1 MKFGIMGPY
10 LIYPDRDHRIR
21 AGKHRSLL
29 AILTVNPNAFV
40 TVGRLS
46 DELWLGSPPGSADN
60 LIRQYV
66 SAVRRELRDGSI
78 ITLSGGYRLDLRT
91 GDLDLDH
98 FDGYLNQAHREIG
111 NGRLD
116 AASEALSQA
125 LSLWRGDPL
134 GDIEQ
139 TPSIVAE
146 ARRLVERRLSAIE
159 QRIDL
164 DVRRGRHDAALDEM
178 AALVTLHPEREG
190 LRARQMRAL
199 FATGRRADALAA
211 FREGREALI
220 ERIGIEPG
228 RELQRIHHQI
238 LVGDLPVESRP
249 QVATTTPQSRPA
261 QLPPDLPDLISRD
274 GELAAI
280 VDFVTRP
287 AETAP
292 VVVVSGKV
300 GVGKSVLVTH
310 AGHALRD
317 RFPDGQLFLS
327 LTGTTPAAALRD
339 ALRALGGPPV
349 AAGSDLRELHNAY
362 ATELLDRRILVVAD
376 DATEESDVRA
386 LVPAGSRSA
395 LLVTSRSV
403 LPGIEGAHHL
413 KCHPL
418 TEASA
423 VTMLSA
429 IIGEQRATA
438 DPGAVRSLVRSL
450 GCLPLAL
457 RIAGGRLLVHQ
468 WRSVRLLAK
477 RLLHNP
483 LDELAYGGLAIRPR
497 LAESVSYL
505 TEVEQRVFRRAGV
518 LRWFDVDTA
527 AKVAGITAEEA
538 ARAVDRLLEIH
549 LVDPVGDDP
558 AGRERFMTDFLIR
571 EYAYER
577 LLVDDPLLSDEGAI
591 CVQRYASAKSWL
603 ASR

>member
-1 MKFGIMGPY
+1 
-10 LIYPDRDHRIR
+10 
-21 AGKHRSLL
+21 
-29 AILTVNPNAFV
+29 
-40 TVGRLS
+40 
-46 DELWLGSPPGSADN
+46 
-60 LIRQYV
+60 
-66 SAVRRELRDGSI
+66 
-78 ITLSGGYRLDLRT
+78 
-91 GDLDLDH
+91 
-98 FDGYLNQAHREIG
+98 
-111 NGRLD
+111 
-116 AASEALSQA
+116 
-125 LSLWRGDPL
+125 
-134 GDIEQ
+134 
-139 TPSIVAE
+139 
-146 ARRLVERRLSAIE
+146 
-159 QRIDL
+159 
-164 DVRRGRHDAALDEM
+164 
-178 AALVTLHPEREG
+178 
-190 LRARQMRAL
+190 MRAL

-211 FREGREALI
+211 FREGREALV

-228 RELQRIHHQI
+228 RELQRLHHQI
-238 LVGDLPVESRP
+238 LVGDLPVKSRP
-249 QVATTTPQSRPA
+249 QLATTTLQSRPA

-280 VDFVTRP
+280 VDFITRP
-287 AETAP
+287 ATTAP

-327 LTGTTPAAALRD
+327 LTAMTPADALRD

-438 DPGAVRSLVRSL
+438 DPEAVRSLVRSL

-468 WRSVRLLAK
+468 WRSVRLLAE
-477 RLLHNP
+477 RLWLHNP

-497 LAESVSYL
+497 LAKSVSYL
-505 TEVEQRVFRRAGV
+505 NEVEERVFRRAGV
-518 LRWFDVDTA
+518 LRCFDVDTVA
-527 AKVAGITAEEA
+527 EVAGITAEEA

-558 AGRERFMTDFLIR
+558 AGPEWFMTDFLTR

-577 LLVDDPLLSDEGAI
+577 LLVDDPLLSAEGAI
-591 CVQRYASAKSWL
+591 GARRYASAKLGFAGVSD
-603 ASR
+603 S